1 MRDRALSLEHQNRKS
16 GHHCHQHSQ
25 MTKGHIAPLD
35 ADEDQSLET
44 YCFSF
49 LSRLDQNSNVG
60 DLFSLA
66 PSPPA

>member
-1 MRDRALSLEHQNRKS
+1 MIAHSLSNTKTANAS
-16 GHHCHQHSQ
+16 ATATSKAK
-25 MTKGHIAPLD
+25 MTKGQIAPLD